1 MLDNLLQLV
10 KENASE
16 AIINNPA
23 IPNERNDE
31 AISLASNGIFEGLKD
46 KLSGGG
52 LQDIFSSGNAAQ
64 SGATNQ
70 ISGNVAGQ
78 LMEKFGLDNGAAKGI
93 VEKLIPVVM
102 EKFVNK
108 TNDPNDNSFDLGDI
122 VKNLGGSGG
131 IGGMLGG
138 LFGK

>member
-1 MLDNLLQLV
+1 MFENLLQLV

-23 IPNERNDE
+23 IPNDRNDE

-46 KLSGGG
+46 KLSNGG
-52 LQDIFSSGNAAQ
+52 LQDIFSNSNPAQ

-70 ISGNVAGQ
+70 IAGNVAGQ

-122 VKNLGGSGG
+122 MKNLGGSGG

>member
-52 LQDIFSSGNAAQ
+52 L
-64 SGATNQ
+64 
-70 ISGNVAGQ
+70 
-78 LMEKFGLDNGAAKGI
+78 
-93 VEKLIPVVM
+93 
-102 EKFVNK
+102 
-108 TNDPNDNSFDLGDI
+108 
-122 VKNLGGSGG
+122 
-131 IGGMLGG
+131 
-138 LFGK
+138 

>member
-1 MLDNLLQLV
+1 
-10 KENASE
+10 
-16 AIINNPA
+16 
-23 IPNERNDE
+23 
-31 AISLASNGIFEGLKD
+31 
-46 KLSGGG
+46 
-52 LQDIFSSGNAAQ
+52 
-64 SGATNQ
+64 
-70 ISGNVAGQ
+70 
-78 LMEKFGLDNGAAKGI
+78 MEKFVLDSGAAKGI